1 MKRMNSVCVVVII
14 VLMGLLL
21 FPLGGTA
28 SAAEIKLYW
37 VSFLPRSLPET
48 RDFQTLFVDKVNERA
63 KGKLKIIY
71 RGGPEAIP
79 PTDVANAVQKGIID
93 MCTTTVG
100 WYEAVVPGVGALML
114 SDYTP
119 QEERTNTAFMNYV
132 EKLHAAH
139 GLYWLGRASPTKGK
153 FFYIFLNK
161 KVEKPED
168 FKKLKLGV
176 ATAARAA
183 AKAWGATV
191 TPVKISDYFT
201 AMERKL
207 VDGIPGCPI
216 VTWVA
221 LGCNE
226 VTKYVLNYQFYQSTA
241 TALMNLKSWNKLPGD
256 MKKMMYDT
264 MGEYYG
270 ARMNANARRLKAARK
285 KMLDSGVEFYKF
297 ANPKDGAWLMMTAT
311 EAGWKYQHERFPE
324 VTDQLEK
331 FLRKK

>member
-1 MKRMNSVCVVVII
+1 MKTTRLVCSCAV
-14 VLMGLLL
+14 MLLSSTFL
-21 FPLGGTA
+21 LPAGRA
-28 SAAEIKLYW
+28 QAEAIKLYW
-37 VSFLPRSLPET
+37 ASFLPKNIPENV
-48 RDFQTLFVDKVNERA
+48 DFQTQFVDKVNERA
-63 KGKLKIIY
+63 KGRLEIIY

-79 PTDVANAVQKGIID
+79 PTDVANATQKGIVD
-93 MCTTTVG
+93 LCTTTVG

-119 QEERTNTAFMNYV
+119 MEERANKAFMGYV
-132 EKLHAAH
+132 EKLHADH
-139 GLYWLGRASPTKGK
+139 GLHWLGRGAPTKEK

-161 KVEKPED
+161 KVEKPDD
-168 FKKLKLGV
+168 FKKMKLGV

-183 AKAWGATV
+183 AEAWGATV

-221 LGCNE
+221 LGCQE
-226 VTKYVLNYQFYQSTA
+226 VTKYVLDYQFYQSTVSV
-241 TALMNLKSWNKLPGD
+241 LMNLDSWKKLPD
-256 MKKMMYDT
+256 DLKKTMYDT
-264 MGEYYG
+264 MGEFYAG
-270 ARMNANARRLKAARK
+270 KLAADDKRVAGARK
-285 KMLDSGVEFYKF
+285 KMADAGIEFYKF
-297 ANPKDGAWLMMTAT
+297 ADAKDGQWLLKTTDDA
-311 EAGWKYQHERFPE
+311 AWKYQRDRFPE